1 MKVDVL
7 KEILNILKKDPGVN
21 VARLKNR
28 EKAAVIDA
36 VKDRYPLPQ
45 LLKCLCMPKSSYYY
59 QKSVMKQNDKYK
71 ELRKQIR
78 TIFYDNR
85 NCYGYRRIQGKLKN
99 MKIIVSEKVVRRI
112 MKEDK
117 LIVYQKR
124 K

>member
-1 MKVDVL
+1 M